1 MVKKYLHE
9 YDLVN
14 LDPIQGIERLD
25 EREQLKQCLVGNI
38 YNN

>member
-14 LDPIQGIERLD
+14 LETKPGIERLD
-25 EREQLKQCLVGNI
+25 EREKI
-38 YNN
+38 K

>member
-14 LDPIQGIERLD
+14 LEQVPGIERPD
-25 EREQLKQCLVGNI
+25 EKEKI
-38 YNN
+38 K

>member
-14 LDPIQGIERLD
+14 LEPVKGIERPD
-25 EREQLKQCLVGNI
+25 ERDKTK
-38 YNN
+38 

>member
-14 LDPIQGIERLD
+14 LETKPGIERPD
-25 EREQLKQCLVGNI
+25 EREKLK
-38 YNN
+38 